1 MIDQLENFI
10 KNTLDKLNFLDSQG
24 KVSLTNITVAIF
36 VLIAA
41 IRMLFGGSTL
51 NIGSF
56 AWNLQTINIADTLPV
71 MFSLLNYGHKRSVNN
86 NNNQSGSKD
95 V

>member
-1 MIDQLENFI
+1 MIDQIQNFI
-10 KNTLDKLNFLDSQG
+10 KNGLNKLNFLDHEG

-36 VLIAA
+36 VLICA

-71 MFSLLNYGHKRSVNN
+71 MFSLLNYGHKRIVI
-86 NNNQSGSKD
+86 NNQSGSNN